1 MASNPLM
8 ALLESLPKPGAV
20 DAYKK
25 QAQQITAA
33 NADRSGANIP
43 KNTVPN
49 FIEQMQKVR
58 DRNVPGN
65 GQGGGTPKQN
75 PIMGILQML
84 ISQLTQGGGGQ
95 AGAGGGG
102 GQNPFGGGGM
112 VPTHAGGNPFPSVGF
127 KPFNPTTV
135 QGSGPIADPNAYY
148 DPNRQIPNMNMQGAP
163 PMPVPK
169 WDSRYTGGSGNP
181 TPWSGTNA

>member
-1 MASNPLM
+1 MAANPLM
-8 ALLESLPKPGAV
+8 ALLASLPKPGAV

-33 NADRSGANIP
+33 NADRSGAGTPVN
-43 KNTVPN
+43 KVPN

-75 PIMGILQML
+75 PMMGILQML

-95 AGAGGGG
+95 AGAGGG
-102 GQNPFGGGGM
+102 QNPMMGGGM
-112 VPTHAGGNPFPSVGF
+112 VPTHAGGQLPQGGSF
-127 KPFNPTTV
+127 KPFTPRTV

-148 DPNRQIPNMNMQGAP
+148 DPNQQIPNMNMQGAP

-181 TPWSGTNA
+181 TPWSGSNA